1 MNSFSST
8 LFSLISFFALTEICL
23 SVKNLTLLRIEP
35 SKRQAYGQ
43 AFGAVG
49 PATCGPLPAG
59 CAAMPVAALPPAPAV
74 SAAPMPTGR
83 LIPQA
88 LPSAPCEPGVECTG
102 GSICSQGICL
112 CPPELVQEGT
122 VCVSRTIYGVVPP
135 PPVAAVPPPPIPVA
149 YYPSPLPPP
158 IPAPIAPAPMPIP
171 AAVVA
176 PYPVAAAIPSPCIPP
191 YGRFRAAC
199 VRRDGEQIQ
208 NEGILY
214 NLDDD
219 GSNSVERDVEW
230 RK

>member
-1 MNSFSST
+1 MNFSSK
-8 LFSLISFFALTEICL
+8 LFSIIPLFVLTEICFA
-23 SVKNLTLLRIEP
+23 VKNLTLLRIEP
-35 SKRQAYGQ
+35 SKRQTYGQ

-74 SAAPMPTGR
+74 SAQPMPTGR

-88 LPSAPCEPGVECTG
+88 LPGAPCEPGVECTG
-102 GSICSQGICL
+102 GSVCSQGICL

-135 PPVAAVPPPPIPVA
+135 PPVVAAAPPPPPPPIPVA
-149 YYPSPLPPP
+149 FYPPPPPLPPP
-158 IPAPIAPAPMPIP
+158 IPAPIAPAPMQIP

-176 PYPVAAAIPSPCIPP
+176 PYPVAAAAIPSPCIPP

-199 VRRDGEQIQ
+199 VRSADREQKI
-208 NEGILY
+208 NK
-214 NLDDD
+214 N
-219 GSNSVERDVEW
+219 
-230 RK
+230 